1 MVVEKDVHPVGFRY
15 DEAKQVFDYI
25 RAGESASVIGV
36 SGIGKS
42 NLLRHLCNWQNQSK
56 HLKSA
61 ADSTIIVLVNFHY
74 APDYSNRTIYSLI
87 LSQLEFLNDDSER
100 PQLTSDIIN
109 NISRQHEKL
118 LDVGDDVL
126 KTQRY
131 FDLALRPILAGTDQH
146 LVLLFDQ
153 FDPVYQEA
161 DAQLF
166 ANLRA
171 LREAYKYRV
180 SYILFTRD
188 FLPNLIETDA
198 AREEFYELMVL
209 NLIGL
214 HPYNE
219 IDSMSLV
226 QRIAHRHQLYWDE
239 DIARNLYRITGGHAG
254 LLRASYLS
262 CAKDNLDL
270 TGDLSVDV
278 TTLLSLPVVDMECQ
292 KFWNSFSLI
301 EKRTFSRQA
310 HDIGLDEQNNDV
322 MRQLQFKGMLTEYT
336 TVDVFSPL
344 FKEYIKKQENVW
356 QRPLF
361 FDESTRQV
369 WVLGQPKPALTR
381 LEYQL
386 FKALYDRLDEIVT
399 KDELIEAVWPEAMG
413 GITNENLTTTIGR
426 LRKKIEPNPGTQR
439 FLENVRNQGYK
450 LSAD

>member
-1 MVVEKDVHPVGFRY
+1 
-15 DEAKQVFDYI
+15 
-25 RAGESASVIGV
+25 
-36 SGIGKS
+36 
-42 NLLRHLCNWQNQSK
+42 
-56 HLKSA
+56 
-61 ADSTIIVLVNFHY
+61 
-74 APDYSNRTIYSLI
+74 
-87 LSQLEFLNDDSER
+87 
-100 PQLTSDIIN
+100 
-109 NISRQHEKL
+109 
-118 LDVGDDVL
+118 
-126 KTQRY
+126 
-131 FDLALRPILAGTDQH
+131 
-146 LVLLFDQ
+146 
-153 FDPVYQEA
+153 
-161 DAQLF
+161 
-166 ANLRA
+166 
-171 LREAYKYRV
+171 
-180 SYILFTRD
+180 
-188 FLPNLIETDA
+188 
-198 AREEFYELMVL
+198 
-209 NLIGL
+209 
-214 HPYNE
+214 
-219 IDSMSLV
+219 
-226 QRIAHRHQLYWDE
+226 
-239 DIARNLYRITGGHAG
+239 
-254 LLRASYLS
+254 
-262 CAKDNLDL
+262 
-270 TGDLSVDV
+270 
-278 TTLLSLPVVDMECQ
+278 MECQ